1 MFIKTQVVLHL
12 YDSLN
17 KGEVL
22 TTKQIISTYEI
33 SIPTVRRYISE
44 INAYFANFQI
54 AKIIFYSKEN
64 EGYVLK
70 NT

>member
-12 YDSLN
+12 YDSLL

-22 TTKQIISTYEI
+22 TTNQIQSNYEI

-44 INAYFANFQI
+44 INAYFVNFQI
-54 AKIIFYSKEN
+54 PRIVKYSKKE
-64 EGYVLK
+64 EGYILK
-70 NT
+70 NI